1 MPLRLFDCF
10 TFFNEATMLEFR
22 LRYLSDVVDVFVIA
36 ESHFTFTG
44 APKPITA
51 NRVIERLPSNIRNK
65 VRFLEV
71 KEAPSGQFHPSCNWE
86 REAYQR
92 NALCRGLYDLSQDD
106 LVLISDVDEIPHAAR
121 LEALKSQL
129 SADVGALNLCMHMFY
144 YRADN
149 QMFAGET
156 PVQWLF
162 PKLVRPSHLL
172 SPQTTRL
179 ATQHFSATS
188 PCGWHFSYM
197 GSTEQISHKIRSFS
211 HQEYNNTDTLNQLSD
226 RRGRNQDPFG
236 RGHTFQPYPHDQL
249 PDLLKADDTFR
260 RFFLSDQDQITAAS

>member
-22 LRYLSDVVDVFVIA
+22 LRYLSEVVDVFVIA
-36 ESHFTFTG
+36 ESRFTFTG
-44 APKPITA
+44 SAKPITA
-51 NRVIERLPSNIRNK
+51 HQVIERLPSEIRSK

-71 KEAPSGQFHPSCNWE
+71 KEAPTGHFHPSCNWE

-92 NALCRGLYDLSQDD
+92 NALCRGLYDLTPDD
-106 LVLISDVDEIPHAAR
+106 LMLISDVDEIPHAAR
-121 LEALKSQL
+121 LEALKRQL
-129 SADVGALNLCMHMFY
+129 KPDVGALNLCMHMFY

-149 QMFAGET
+149 QMYAGEM

-172 SPQTTRL
+172 SPQSTRL
-179 ATQHFSATS
+179 ATQHFGSTS
-188 PCGWHFSYM
+188 PCGWHLSYM

-211 HQEYNNTDTLNQLSD
+211 HQEYNNAETLDNLSD

-236 RGHTFQPYPHDQL
+236 RGHTFRPYPEDQL
-249 PDLLKADDTFR
+249 PHLLKADATFR
-260 RFFLSDQDQITAAS
+260 SFFLGEQHQETSAI